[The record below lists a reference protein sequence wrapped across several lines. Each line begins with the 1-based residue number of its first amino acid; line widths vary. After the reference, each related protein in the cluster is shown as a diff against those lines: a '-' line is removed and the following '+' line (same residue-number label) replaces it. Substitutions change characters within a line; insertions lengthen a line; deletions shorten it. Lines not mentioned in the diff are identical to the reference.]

1 MNLSL
6 KQLRVFV
13 AVSQRQSITKAATT
27 LFITKAAV
35 SMALSDLESQLEQPL
50 FDRINNRLHLNAYG
64 QRLLPIADELLQ
76 RAASID
82 TLFQQSGQLMGEL
95 AIGASETVG
104 NQICPW
110 LLAQFKQQTK
120 HTQQTLHIS
129 NSTNI
134 ADMILNYQ
142 LDIGLIEGDIYHNNI
157 ETMPWIKDEM
167 CIIAAPDH
175 PLLAKTVLQ
184 LPDLTDNAW
193 VLRESGS
200 GSRAFFDNYIAPA
213 VQQWQ
218 LAYQLNSIEAQ
229 LNFVAAGLGLACV
242 SKFSATHALAN
253 GRVSILSVDTKLER
267 QYKIIMHK
275 QKFKSELITAFI
287 EFSLQWDD
295 ATLKTAATAN

>member
-13 AVSQRQSITKAATT
+13 AVSQQQSITHAAKS
-27 LFITKAAV
+27 LFLTKAAV
-35 SMALSDLESQLEQPL
+35 SMALSELENQLDQQL
-50 FDRINNRLHLNAYG
+50 FDRTNNRLHLNPYG
-64 QRLLPIADELLQ
+64 QRLLPIADELLH

-82 TLFQQSGQLMGEL
+82 TLFQQSGQLIGDL
-95 AIGASETVG
+95 AIGASETIG

-110 LLAQFKQQTK
+110 LLAQFRQQTE

-129 NSTNI
+129 NSEKI
-134 ADMILNYQ
+134 AEMILSYQ
-142 LDIGLIEGDIYHNNI
+142 LDIGLIEGDVRHNDI
-157 ETMPWIKDEM
+157 EATPWLKDEM
-167 CIIAAPDH
+167 CIIVAANH
-175 PLLAKTVLQ
+175 PLLEKSALQ
-184 LPDLTDNAW
+184 LADLADNTW
-193 VLRESGS
+193 VLREPGS
-200 GSRAFFDNYIAPA
+200 GSRAFFDNHIVSE

-253 GRVSILSVDTKLER
+253 NRVQILPLDTKLER

-287 EFSLQWDD
+287 KFSQQWDSCQ
-295 ATLKTAATAN
+295 LISK